1 MLDFLP
7 LLETH
12 APENEIVEK
21 IMNLFHRYLTA
32 FSPLAKEH
40 KMLVGTPRN
49 APGLCSPGPRR
60 PSWLVG
66 CRTSSVLYTHSP
78 AGRSGGGENVKSVQR

>member
-1 MLDFLP
+1 MLDFLL

-49 APGLCSPGPRR
+49 APGVG
-60 PSWLVG
+60 WLAAGHPLSFTHIHPPAEVG
-66 CRTSSVLYTHSP
+66 EAKT
-78 AGRSGGGENVKSVQR
+78 